1 MMHVDRISLAGARR
15 RCPIVRTPACQRRDS
30 IDLYRLVL
38 SAGYVL
44 GHVRVRSAPVAN
56 YL

>member
-1 MMHVDRISLAGARR
+1 MHVDRIGLAGARGR
-15 RCPIVRTPACQRRDS
+15 RPIVRTPACQRRDS